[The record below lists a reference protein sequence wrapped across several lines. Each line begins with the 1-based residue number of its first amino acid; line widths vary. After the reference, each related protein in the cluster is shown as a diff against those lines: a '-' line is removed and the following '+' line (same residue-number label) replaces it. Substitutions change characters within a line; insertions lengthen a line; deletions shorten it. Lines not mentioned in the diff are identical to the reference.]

1 MYAIKMGATEVDLLW
16 FASMQVDIVDIYVH
30 TYIYKRSQLLA
41 FDVKLNYNYFN
52 SRNQWWLVGME

>member
-1 MYAIKMGATEVDLLW
+1 MYAIKTGATEVDLLW

-30 TYIYKRSQLLA
+30 TYIYIYILA
-41 FDVKLNYNYFN
+41 FDVKLNYNHFN